1 MSANHRSP
9 ATLDAVAARA
19 GVSRATASRVL
30 SGSGRVSAH
39 AREVVEA
46 AAAELEYV
54 PNRAA
59 QSLVTRQSDA
69 LAFVVTE
76 SEDVLFS
83 DPFFAPVLHGAHAA
97 AAERGRPLVFVI
109 AANDDDSVRLERY
122 AAGGHVDGVMFVSV
136 HGADALPRRVERLG
150 VPVVLAGRPPRGR
163 IALPFV
169 SSDNEAGGALAAE
182 VLVDRGCG
190 RIATIT
196 GPEDMTASGDRL
208 TGFRRRLAE
217 SGHDLAD
224 DLVIAGDFT
233 VDGGRGAMA
242 EMLDRHPDVDGLF
255 AANDLMAVAAI
266 QEAIDRGRSVPGD
279 LAVVGFDDVPIS
291 SATHPTLTTIR
302 QPLEAMGRH
311 MARMLIDAAE
321 GAPVTSLVLE
331 VELVRRQSA

>member
-1 MSANHRSP
+1 MSQNPRSP
-9 ATLDAVAARA
+9 ATLDAVAIRA

-30 SGSGRVSAH
+30 SGSARVSER
-39 AREVVEA
+39 ARKAVEA

-69 LAFVVTE
+69 IAFVVTE

-109 AANDDDSVRLERY
+109 AGNDDDSARLERY

-136 HGADALPRRVERLG
+136 HGGDALPRRVNRLG

-163 IALPFV
+163 AALPYV
-169 SSDNEAGGALAAE
+169 SSDNVAGGALAAE
-182 VLVDRGCG
+182 ALVERGC
-190 RIATIT
+190 RRLATIT
-196 GPEDMTASGDRL
+196 GPEDMTATGDRL
-208 TGFRRRLAE
+208 AGFRRVLSAE
-217 SGHDLAD
+217 GLELAD
-224 DLVIAGDFT
+224 DAVVAGDFT
-233 VDGGRGAMA
+233 MDGGREAMV
-242 EMLDRHPDVDGLF
+242 ELLDRYPEVDGVF
-255 AANDLMAVAAI
+255 AANDLMAVAAV
-266 QEAIDRGRSVPGD
+266 QEAIDQHRSVPD
-279 LAVVGFDDVPIS
+279 DVAVVGFDDVPIA
-291 SATHPTLTTIR
+291 SATHPSITTVR

-321 GAPVTSLVLE
+321 GNPVTSLVLE
-331 VELVRRQSA
+331 VDLVKRQSA